1 MANSPRREQIWKVVN
16 SPTNS
21 SGRLVTFSSMSG
33 VPRQGANNWRCCR
46 LPALG
51 RRTRPES
58 ELRLERPRYRSR
70 INAESNML
78 GLRDRGVM
86 EERMEVAKPVFR
98 FRSSLMVWWVIQN
111 IQDAKDEKE
120 LAEREELLFGLS
132 KRQVDK
138 VKSAMAL
145 IEV

>member
-1 MANSPRREQIWKVVN
+1 M
-16 SPTNS
+16 
-21 SGRLVTFSSMSG
+21 F
-33 VPRQGANNWRCCR
+33 
-46 LPALG
+46 
-51 RRTRPES
+51 
-58 ELRLERPRYRSR
+58 
-70 INAESNML
+70 
-78 GLRDRGVM
+78 GLRDRGVI